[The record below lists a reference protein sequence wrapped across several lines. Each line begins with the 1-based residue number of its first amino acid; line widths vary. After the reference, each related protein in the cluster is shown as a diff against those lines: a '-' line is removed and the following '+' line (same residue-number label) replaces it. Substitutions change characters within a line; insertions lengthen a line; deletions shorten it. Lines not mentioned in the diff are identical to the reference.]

1 MNVQNFLNLYQDQL
15 HINLIIYPS
24 SEKNTLNISSLSSE
38 IEKISSVKKIVV
50 IPPEELIEKE
60 YLSSEF
66 LKTFSQEE
74 IKSYFPYILKIYPS
88 SVKDYSLLK
97 DHLSLLAKT
106 NPDIEI
112 SEHKIFKLISLA
124 SFLKAG
130 FLILIIIWMLF
141 YLIFLYLIN
150 KFLNT
155 YLKSQTQIFLLL
167 GGTLRSFK
175 FLRFLFVGLI
185 LLIAFGISFLLFFY
199 VSQYVLSIFI
209 FFKPYPNL
217 SKILHLLLL
226 GVYAFFVVAILPWL
240 AIWMSYK
247 GYEI

>member
-1 MNVQNFLNLYQDQL
+1 MNIQNFLNLYQDQL

-24 SEKNTLNISSLSSE
+24 AEKKNLNISALSSE
-38 IEKISSVKKIVV
+38 IAKMHSVKKIVV
-50 IPPEELIEKE
+50 IPPEELIKKE

-74 IKSYFPYILKIYPS
+74 IKSYLPYILKIYPFS
-88 SVKDYSLLK
+88 LKDYALLK

-106 NPDIEI
+106 NTDIEI
-112 SEHKIFKLISLA
+112 SEQKIFKLVSLA

-130 FLILIIIWMLF
+130 FLTLIIIWLF
-141 YLIFLYLIN
+141 FYIIFLYLIN

-155 YLKSQTQIFLLL
+155 YLKPQTQIFLLL

-185 LLIAFGISFLLFFY
+185 LSIAFWASLLVFFY
-199 VSQYVLSIFI
+199 VSYYVLSIFI
-209 FFKPYPNL
+209 FLKPYPDL
-217 SKILHLLLL
+217 SKMLHLLLL
-226 GVYAFFVVAILPWL
+226 GFYGFSVIIILPWL
-240 AIWMSYK
+240 AIWMSYR